1 MIATKKENNDNFL
14 LTVSKLILEKTVLE
28 KTDFPRFLK
37 YEYENAPGKNTKKK
51 KKKTIKEKM
60 QIIINISNKY
70 YCY

>member
-51 KKKTIKEKM
+51 KE
-60 QIIINISNKY
+60 NNKRKNANNY
-70 YCY
+70 QYLQ